1 FSTVVKTFIIV
12 WIGQLVSTLGSAL
25 TSFALGVWVYE
36 TTGSPTLY
44 AVTLVVHTLPRIGL
58 SPVAGVIADR
68 WDRRRVMIL
77 SDTGAGLSSLFV
89 IVMLLTGRLEV
100 WHVYLSTLFNSAFS
114 TFQWPAYSAAT
125 SLLVPK
131 RHLGRAG
138 GLTQIGDAISQL
150 ASPAIAGALF
160 VISGLRAVL
169 LVDVA
174 TYLIALMTLLL
185 VRFPRPKTTDAG
197 REAAGSFW
205 QEAVYGWT
213 YIRGRA
219 GLFGLLATFAVM
231 NFVISITFA
240 LYTPLILGL
249 TTPDVLGY
257 LNSVGGLGMLV
268 GTLIMSAWG
277 GPKRRIY
284 GIFVAE
290 MVLGIT
296 TLLFGLRLSIPLMAI
311 NNFVFLLAMPITNVC
326 SQAIWQT
333 KVAPDIQGRVFAI
346 RRMIAFSIMPLAYA
360 IAGPLAEHLFE
371 PWMAADGALATSL
384 GPLMGTGPGHGIAL
398 IFVLA
403 GAIYMLLVLS
413 LLIRP
418 RIRRLELEI
427 PDAIEDGE
435 ADNAASVVT

>member
-1 FSTVVKTFIIV
+1 MKTFIIV

-36 TTGSPTLY
+36 TTGSATLY
-44 AVTLVVHTLPRIGL
+44 AVTLIVHTLPRIGL

-89 IVMLLTGRLEV
+89 VMMLLTGQLEV
-100 WHVYLSTLFNSAFS
+100 WHVYVSTFFNSAFS
-114 TFQWPAYSAAT
+114 TFQWPAYSAAI

-138 GLTQIGDAISQL
+138 GMTQIGDAVSQL

-169 LVDVA
+169 FVDIA
-174 TYLIALMTLLL
+174 TYLVALITLLL
-185 VRFPRPKTTDAG
+185 VRFPRPETTDAG
-197 REAAGSFW
+197 REAEGSFW
-205 QEAVYGWT
+205 KEAVYGWS

-231 NFVISITFA
+231 NFVVSITFA
-240 LYTPLILGL
+240 LYTPLILGM
-249 TTPDVLGY
+249 TAPDVLGY
-257 LNSVGGLGMLV
+257 LNSIGGLGMVV

-277 GPKRRIY
+277 GPRRRIY

-296 TLLFGLRLSIPLMAI
+296 TLLFGLRLSIPMMAI
-311 NNFVFLLAMPITNVC
+311 NNFVFLLAMPISNGC

-333 KVAPDIQGRVFAI
+333 KVAPDVQGRVFAI
-346 RRMIAFSIMPLAYA
+346 RRMIAFSIMPLSYA
-360 IAGPLAEHLFE
+360 IAGPLAEQLFE
-371 PWMAADGALATSL
+371 PWMAADGALATAL
-384 GPLMGTGPGHGIAL
+384 GPLLGTGPGHGIAL

-403 GAIYMLLVLS
+403 GAIYQVLVVTILLN
-413 LLIRP
+413 P

-427 PDAIEDGE
+427 PDALEDERPGP
-435 ADNAASVVT
+435 APAVT